1 MEQNGIVKVNQE
13 IQPIDTKNEV
23 IFDSPDKIFSYGEEA
38 TKGVSRFAD
47 EILSQLSLSF
57 AEESSKLLATLN
69 HLMGRF
75 DKVDF
80 HEDTSMK
87 GFFSKLVQ
95 KVKKSAGDLYDK
107 YTAFSK
113 EIDKIF
119 VDIKKYELEIKDTN
133 GMLDRMYDENMRFY
147 KELEKYIEYGKS
159 YLENTISPAIGSL
172 ESKMSDPM
180 NGVSQ
185 IELGKYNEIK
195 ETLEQR
201 IYDLELAKAVSLQ
214 TAPQI
219 KLIQKGNYNLIRK
232 INSAFVIT
240 MPLFKQGIIQAITV
254 KRQKL
259 HMDSMKALD
268 ESTNKLLVQ
277 NAHNIVE
284 NAKTTAQL
292 GNTSSVRVES
302 IEESYNTIING
313 IKDVQLLQAENRK
326 QREESMRKLEEYKT
340 ALITGQPLRLQEDVR
355 QHEA

>member
-13 IQPIDTKNEV
+13 IQLIDTKIEV